1 MIQPIHSRRA
11 GRRWTWFALLVA
23 SGVLGFAAPLAP
35 RTLEDGSVVEL
46 NHGAEIA
53 THFTPTERR
62 VTLLRGEVTF
72 QVAKESKKPFI
83 VAVGDVQMRALGTRF
98 NVRCD
103 TQEVQVTVL
112 EGKVRVIIPADP
124 TAGRAE
130 GSRQDLDA
138 GQRMVV
144 ALHPSP

>member
-1 MIQPIHSRRA
+1 MIQPFHFLRADRRC
-11 GRRWTWFALLVA
+11 TWLALLVA
-23 SGVLGFAAPLAP
+23 SGVLGFAAPLAQ

-53 THFTPTERR
+53 THYTSTERR
-62 VTLLRGEVTF
+62 VTLLRGEANF

-83 VAVGDVQMRALGTRF
+83 VSVGDVQLRTLGARF

-103 TQEVQVTVL
+103 TQEVQLTVL
-112 EGKVRVIIPADP
+112 EDKVRVIIPADP
-124 TAGRAE
+124 AGGRAE
-130 GSRQDLDA
+130 GSRQDLEA

-144 ALHPSP
+144 ALRPSP